1 MALRA
6 LIFLVKKPLLA
17 PVNRALAAILFV
29 AVGVVQATKITDDR
43 ALTVSFS
50 EPPRRIV
57 SLLPSLTETVCA
69 LGQCARL
76 VGVDRYSNYPESV
89 RSLAQVGG
97 GLDPSLEA
105 IAALKPDLVLT
116 ATSTPAARRLQ
127 ALGFKVL
134 AFEPKNQADVRR
146 VLLSIGHLLGVADAQ
161 TIWQGIDADLAAVAR
176 SLAPGLRNTRVYFE
190 VSSAPYAA
198 GPTSFI
204 GETLT
209 ALGVANVAPAGSGPF
224 PRLNPEYVVRADP
237 DLIMIGDRDHSGLQG
252 RPGWAG
258 MRAIRSGRVCV
269 FSAEQTDVLVRP
281 GPRMAQAATIIA
293 QCLRSTAAP

>member
-1 MALRA
+1 MAPGA
-6 LIFLVKKPLLA
+6 LIFQRQKQLPA
-17 PVNRALAAILFV
+17 PVIRALAAIMFV
-29 AVGVVQATKITDDR
+29 AIGAAQAAQITDDR
-43 ALTVSFS
+43 GLSINFS

-116 ATSTPAARRLQ
+116 ATSAPVAGRLQ

-134 AFEPKNQADVRR
+134 AFEPKNHADVRR

-161 TIWQGIDADLAAVAR
+161 RIWQGMDAELSAVAR

-209 ALGVANVAPAGSGPF
+209 ALGVANVAPAGTGPF

-237 DLIMIGDRDHSGLQG
+237 DLIMVGDRNHVGLQG

-293 QCLRSTAAP
+293 QCLRSTAP

>member
-1 MALRA
+1 MAPGA
-6 LIFLVKKPLLA
+6 LIFQLQKQLPA

-29 AVGVVQATKITDDR
+29 AVGAVQAAQITDDR
-43 ALTVSFS
+43 GVSLHFS
-50 EPPRRIV
+50 EPPQRIV

-97 GLDPSLEA
+97 GLDPNLEA
-105 IAALKPDLVLT
+105 IAALRPDLILM
-116 ATSTPAARRLQ
+116 ASSAPAAPRLQ
-127 ALGFKVL
+127 SLGFKVL
-134 AFEPKNQADVRR
+134 TFEPKNHADVRR
-146 VLLSIGHLLGVADAQ
+146 VLESIGQLLEVASAASVWLQ
-161 TIWQGIDADLAAVAR
+161 MQAELSAVAQA
-176 SLAPGLRNTRVYFE
+176 LAPNLRNTRVYFE
-190 VSSAPYAA
+190 VSSAPFAA

-204 GETLT
+204 GETLN
-209 ALGVANVAPAGSGPF
+209 ALGVDNIVPAGSGPF

-237 DLIMIGDRDHSGLQG
+237 DLIMVGDRNHSGLQG

-281 GPRMAQAATIIA
+281 GPRLAQAANIIA
-293 QCLRSTAAP
+293 QCLRKTAP